1 MRAACASRHACSS
14 AQHGSFAGGGDG
26 GDGGDG
32 GGGGGAG
39 QGLPR
44 LVYARGSLFQSPW
57 ILLPWEP
64 YVVPRVPT
72 LTTGPQTLGL
82 PNT

>member
-44 LVYARGSLFQSPW
+44 LVSWRGSLLKSADDV
-57 ILLPWEP
+57 

-72 LTTGPQTLGL
+72 LTTGPQSLGL
-82 PNT
+82 LYT